1 MRMRR
6 LLAIAAGLLLAI
18 PLTTDAATP
27 AWRTAAVER
36 GDLTATVSASGTL
49 NAVILVEVG
58 SQISG
63 QVRELLADFNSEV
76 KQGDV
81 VARIDSDMYEA
92 KVHQAEAQQQVAQAA
107 VATQEA
113 QVERSRADVENAQAG
128 LTAAQAQTAHAELA
142 VVDAKQDYD
151 RKKPLYERNVVSASD
166 WDKAQNAY
174 HSAQAQATTAHA
186 QEQAAAA
193 QIRSAEAALKMALAQ
208 IVNNRAQVRQTEAAL
223 RQAQIDFEHTYIRA
237 PVDGVVIDRNVN
249 QGQTVAA
256 SLQAPTL
263 FTIAQDL
270 RAMQVDS
277 SVAEADVGRIQM
289 GQDASFTVD
298 AFPGRTFAGKVVQIR
313 KAPQVA
319 QNVVTYDVVVSAD
332 NPDLKL
338 LPGMT
343 ANLTIVVAQ
352 RQGVLMV
359 PNAALRFRVPGQAA
373 DSNRRPSPVAA
384 GAPQPGLP
392 GRAMI
397 VGSDGQPAA
406 VPVRLGIT
414 DGSMTEVLAG
424 DLKEGT
430 AVIIGAPPTSTPA
443 QSGLPRLF

>member
-1 MRMRR
+1 MRIQW
-6 LLAIAAGLLLAI
+6 LLPMTTGLLLAA
-18 PLTTDAATP
+18 PLATDAAAP
-27 AWRTAAVER
+27 VWRTAAVER

-76 KQGDV
+76 KQGDII
-81 VARIDSDMYEA
+81 ARIDYDMYEA
-92 KVHQAEAQQQVAQAA
+92 KVHQAEASLQVTQAS

-113 QVERSRADVENAQAG
+113 QVERSRADVENATAA

-151 RKKPLYERNVVSASD
+151 RKKPLFDRGVVSASD
-166 WDKAQNAY
+166 WDKAQNTY

-186 QEQAAAA
+186 QEQAVAA
-193 QIRSAEAALKMALAQ
+193 QIRSAEAGLKMALAQ
-208 IVNNRAQVRQTEAAL
+208 LDNNRAQVRQYEAAL

-237 PVDGVVIDRNVN
+237 PVDGVVVNRNVN

-277 SVAEADVGRIQM
+277 SVAEADVGRVAV
-289 GQDASFTVD
+289 GQAATFTVD
-298 AFPGRTFAGKVVQIR
+298 AFPGHIFAGKVVQIR
-313 KAPQVA
+313 KAPQVV

-359 PNAALRFRVPGQAA
+359 PNAALRFRVPGQTA
-373 DSNRRPSPVAA
+373 DTSRRPSPSAA
-384 GAPQPGLP
+384 GAQQPGLP
-392 GRAMI
+392 GRVII
-397 VGSDGQPAA
+397 VGQDGQPAA
-406 VPVRLGIT
+406 VPIRLGIT
-414 DGSMTEVLAG
+414 DGSMTEMLGG

-430 AVIIGAPPTSTPA
+430 AVIIGAPPASNPA